1 MSSFDKIQTR
11 KKRKTKTM
19 AKEMTV
25 IMTKRT
31 ATLSERSVIYF
42 SGSRMTR
49 EHFVRS
55 SRRCS
60 TRTKPA
66 DVTKLLDTLRACVGD
81 ELDMLIPAIRF
92 R

>member
-1 MSSFDKIQTR
+1 
-11 KKRKTKTM
+11 M

-60 TRTKPA
+60 TRTKA
-66 DVTKLLDTLRACVGD
+66 ANLTKPLDALRAYAGD
-81 ELDMLIPAIRF
+81 ELGALTPAIRF